1 MRTMSLRTKVL
12 VLAVLIT
19 FIPLSIVGIGNYQ
32 TARQTIMEAL
42 INNAYTKVQN
52 SAANL
57 SAWIDARRAEVEV
70 MSRTD
75 QVRSGT
81 DYEREVYF
89 RTETLR
95 KGSEFYTIGFADLK
109 GKTRLSNGKIIH
121 IGGQQWFRDAV
132 GGRTV
137 ITDPFISEFSNDKIF
152 VIQVPVY
159 SSSRQVIGVVDAAIL
174 TDKLYNQH
182 LNFHVGDSDKVF
194 VYTEDGRI
202 AGHLTGEELADNSL
216 LSPELPFGQVAADML
231 ALPQGYSTLENES
244 GRSLVFYSKVEG
256 TSWHIAL
263 HVPLQEI
270 EQPLHALLWRTALS
284 ILFAEGIMILLL
296 YISTDRFVVRVKR
309 ILSVTE
315 AASAGDFDVNSV
327 SEEGGDEIS
336 QLSHSVNMMKLHL
349 RDMFGRMEA
358 IINQNQYAFIVLD
371 DKYRVT
377 YFSKAAEEFLGYKA
391 EEVVNKVTGA
401 LFIDPDDLRA
411 EAARLSEKLGREI
424 PPDESVF
431 QALREERF
439 SYEREWMYIRKD
451 GTRFPVSH
459 SSNGIRDREG
469 RFIGVAGIARDIS
482 EQKQAE
488 KTRNQQL
495 EVMEAALDLIASF
508 DEQGQLWYLNPAGRK
523 LLGIDPLS
531 EDNPNDLVSRQTVSE
546 LLEGIA
552 GARKQGYQESEALLR
567 TVQGD
572 VVHVSKILVAHRDE
586 LTGET
591 FYSCIARDISEQ
603 KRVQSEL
610 VQAKRAADEANMAKS
625 RFLARMSH
633 EIRTPLAGIIGLT
646 SLLQKTELNDLQQD
660 YLDKTR
666 SSSEALLGIINDI
679 LDFSKVEAG
688 RIELNEVA
696 FDPEQLVHKLA
707 NLLGVFVGGK
717 EQFEFIVETPDKL
730 PAALIG
736 DPLRVEQ
743 VLLNLCVNAIKF
755 TERGHVKMKLEIVD
769 EPSTDAITIR
779 FTVEDTGIGM
789 TEEGLGKLFKPFNQ
803 VGVETSR
810 RYGGTGLGLVIV
822 KSLIEMMG
830 GGITVQSRLG
840 EGSTFSFAL
849 RFAIAS
855 PAQEGRYLIG
865 HEEGFAIWVV
875 EDYAMM
881 SDSLCA
887 ELEGMGLSPI
897 VHSSWRASYERLE
910 RVGIGAL
917 PDAVL
922 LDFEM
927 KDMFG
932 EQTWMAYHETAKA
945 AGVRTI
951 AMTTAYGR
959 EELLKLSESQLPDA
973 ILVKPIDRISLH
985 QAMLTTLGQP
995 SGQAAAAS
1003 EQAAIAAESVK
1014 LRRGNILLAEDNKI
1028 NQLVA
1033 MEQLREWG
1041 YTVDVA
1047 ETGAEALRKLE
1058 QNHWD
1063 LILMDI
1069 HMPEMDGDE
1078 ATRIIRTDSK
1088 YDRLPIVALTANIIR
1103 EDHDRYI
1110 QIGMNDV
1117 LTKPIHPERMLQV
1130 ITRWLSVGGEH
1141 RLGMN
1146 KETEAAKAAYKPL
1159 LAHEEGFPQ
1168 AVAGMDMEAA
1178 LRRVNG
1184 KRDILNHMLKLFVRD
1199 YSAFDT
1205 QLEQSLAEG
1214 DYLLVRR
1221 LAHTLKG
1228 VASNL
1233 SAAKL
1238 AAMADELETLLKVP
1252 EASRDIA
1259 AILAAAANVR
1269 SVLIPMIRAL
1279 DANKN

>member
-1 MRTMSLRTKVL
+1 MSLRTKVL

-32 TARQTIMEAL
+32 TARTTIMEAL

-52 SAANL
+52 NASNL

-75 QVRSGT
+75 QVRSGSE
-81 DYEREVYF
+81 YERELYF

-95 KGSEFYTIGFADLK
+95 KGSEFFTIGFADLD
-109 GKTRLSNGKIIH
+109 GRTRLSTGKIIQ
-121 IGGQQWFRDAV
+121 IGEQHWFREAV
-132 GGRTV
+132 SGKTV
-137 ITDPFISEFSNDKIF
+137 ITDPFISKFTNDNIF

-159 SSSRQVIGVVDAAIL
+159 SSSRQVIGIVDAAIS
-174 TDKLYNQH
+174 TKKLYRQY
-182 LNFHVGDSDKVF
+182 LSFHVGESDQVF
-194 VYTEDGRI
+194 VFTEDGTI
-202 AGHLTGEELADNSL
+202 AEHPSDKERKDASI
-216 LSPELPFGQVAADML
+216 LSPELPFKEVAPKML
-231 ALPQGYSTLENES
+231 SELHGYSRLDNAS
-244 GRSLVFYSKVEG
+244 GRSLVFYAKVAG

-263 HVPLQEI
+263 HVPLKEI
-270 EQPLHALLWRTALS
+270 EQPLYALLWRTAIS
-284 ILFAEGIMILLL
+284 ILVAEAIIILLL
-296 YISTDRFVVRVKR
+296 YMLTDRLVIRIKRV
-309 ILSVTE
+309 LSVTE

-349 RDMFGRMEA
+349 RDMFGRLEA

-377 YFSKAAEEFLGYKA
+377 YFSKAAERMLGYKS
-391 EEVVNKVTGA
+391 EEVVHKATGL
-401 LFIDPDDLRA
+401 LFIDPDDMKA
-411 EAARLSEKLGREI
+411 EAARLSARLGREVA
-424 PPDESVF
+424 PDESVF
-431 QALREERF
+431 QELRGERF
-439 SYEREWMYIRKD
+439 SYEREWMYVRKD
-451 GTRFPVSH
+451 GSRFPVAH
-459 SSNGIRDREG
+459 SSNGIRDHEG
-469 RFIGVAGIARDIS
+469 RFIGVAGIARDIT

-508 DEQGQLWYLNPAGRK
+508 DEQGHLWYLNPAGRK
-523 LLGIDPLS
+523 LLGIDQS
-531 EDNPNDLVSRQTVSE
+531 SADSPNELVSRQTISE
-546 LLEGIA
+546 LLDGIA
-552 GARKQGYQESEALLR
+552 GAKKQGYQESEALLR

-591 FYSCIARDISEQ
+591 FYSCIARDITEQ

-610 VQAKRAADEANMAKS
+610 VQAKRAADDANMAKS

-646 SLLQKTELNDLQQD
+646 GLLQKTGLTDLQQD

-666 SSSEALLGIINDI
+666 ASSEALLGIINDI

-696 FDPEQLVHKLA
+696 FDPEQLMHKLA

-717 EQFEFIVETPDKL
+717 EQFEFIVETPSKL

-736 DPLRVEQ
+736 DPLRLEQ

-755 TERGHVKMKLEIVD
+755 TERGHVEMKLEFID
-769 EPSTDAITIR
+769 EDAADSIGIQ

-789 TEEGLGKLFKPFNQ
+789 TDEQLDKLFKPFTQ
-803 VGVETSR
+803 VGIETSR
-810 RYGGTGLGLVIV
+810 KYGGTGLGLVIV
-822 KSLIEMMG
+822 KSLVEMMG
-830 GGITVQSRLG
+830 GTIGVESRSG
-840 EGSTFSFAL
+840 VGSRFTFTL

-855 PAQEGRYLIG
+855 PAPESRYAIG
-865 HEEGFAIWVV
+865 LEEGLAIWVV
-875 EDYAMM
+875 EDYARM
-881 SDSLCA
+881 SEFLCA
-887 ELEGMGLSPI
+887 ELEDMGLSPF
-897 VHSSWRASYERLE
+897 VFSSWKNSHERLT

-932 EQTWMAYHETAKA
+932 EETWQDYHETAKA
-945 AGVRTI
+945 VGIRTI

-959 EELLKLSESQLPDA
+959 EELLKLPESQRPDA
-973 ILVKPIDRISLH
+973 ILVKPIERISLH
-985 QAMLTTLGQP
+985 QAMLATLESP
-995 SGQAAAAS
+995 SGNQGAS
-1003 EQAAIAAESVK
+1003 AREASVAAEPLK
-1014 LRRGNILLAEDNKI
+1014 QRRGNILLAEDNKI

-1033 MEQLREWG
+1033 VEHLREWG
-1041 YTVDVA
+1041 YSVDVA

-1078 ATRIIRTDSK
+1078 AARIIRMDSK

-1110 QIGMNDV
+1110 QLGMNDV
-1117 LTKPIHPERMLQV
+1117 LTKPIQPERMLQV
-1130 ITRWLSVGGEH
+1130 ITRWLSAGGE
-1141 RLGMN
+1141 RRPGTD
-1146 KETEAAKAAYKPL
+1146 KETQAARAAYKPL
-1159 LAHEEGFPQ
+1159 LAHEEGFPL
-1168 AVAGMDMEAA
+1168 AVSGLDIAAA
-1178 LRRVNG
+1178 LERVNG

-1199 YSAFDT
+1199 YRGFDV
-1205 QLEQSLAEG
+1205 QLQQALADG
-1214 DYLLVRR
+1214 DYQLARR
-1221 LAHTLKG
+1221 LTHTLKG

-1233 SAAKL
+1233 SAAEL
-1238 AAMADELETLLKVP
+1238 AAAADELEILLKAS
-1252 EASRDIA
+1252 EDSRDEA
-1259 AILAAAANVR
+1259 AILSASAHVC
-1269 SVLIPMIRAL
+1269 SVLVPMVRVL
-1279 DANKN
+1279 EGK

>member
-12 VLAVLIT
+12 ALAVLIT

-32 TARQTIMEAL
+32 TAKQTIMEGL

-52 SAANL
+52 SASNL

-81 DYEREVYF
+81 EFEREVYF

-95 KGSEFYTIGFADLK
+95 KGSEFYTIGFADLEGNVK
-109 GKTRLSNGKIIH
+109 LSNGKRIQ
-121 IGGQQWFRDAV
+121 IGDQHWFHNAIK
-132 GGRTV
+132 GKTV
-137 ITDPFISEFSNDKIF
+137 ITDPFISEFSSDKIF
-152 VIQVPVY
+152 VIQTPVY
-159 SSSRQVIGVVDAAIL
+159 SGSRQVIGIVDAAIL
-174 TDKLYNQH
+174 TDKLYEQY
-182 LNFHVGDSDKVF
+182 LSFHVGESDKVF
-194 VYTEDGRI
+194 VYTEDGSI
-202 AGHLTGEELADNSL
+202 ASHLTGEVMSGSSI
-216 LSPELPFGQVAADML
+216 LSSELPFAEVATDML
-231 ALPQGYSTLENES
+231 TLSHGYNSLENER

-270 EQPLHALLWRTALS
+270 EQPLNALLWRTALS
-284 ILFAEGIMILLL
+284 ILIAEGIMILLL
-296 YISTDRFVVRVKR
+296 YIFTDRFVIRIKR
-309 ILSVTE
+309 ILHVTE
-315 AASAGDFDVNSV
+315 AASAGDFNVNSV

-349 RDMFGRMEA
+349 RDMFGRMES

-377 YFSKAAEEFLGYKA
+377 YFSKAAEAMLGYKA
-391 EEVVNKVTGA
+391 EEVVHKATGV
-401 LFIDPDDLRA
+401 LFIDPEDLRA
-411 EAARLSEKLGREI
+411 EAARLSERLGREVA
-424 PPDESVF
+424 PDESVF
-431 QALREERF
+431 QALRGERF
-439 SYEREWMYIRKD
+439 SYEREWMYVRKD
-451 GTRFPVSH
+451 GSRFPVSH
-459 SSNGIRDREG
+459 SSNGIRDSEG
-469 RFIGVAGIARDIS
+469 RFIGVAGIARDIT

-508 DEQGQLWYLNPAGRK
+508 DEQGLLWYLNPAGRK

-531 EDNPNDLVSRQTVSE
+531 EDSPNELVSRQTVSE

-552 GARKQGYQESEALLR
+552 GARKLGYQESEALLR

-591 FYSCIARDISEQ
+591 FYSCIARDITEQ

-660 YLDKTR
+660 YLNKTR
-666 SSSEALLGIINDI
+666 ASSEALLGIINDI

-696 FDPEQLVHKLA
+696 FDPEQLIHKLA
-707 NLLGVFVGGK
+707 NMLGVFVGGK

-730 PAALIG
+730 PSALIG

-743 VLLNLCVNAIKF
+743 VLLNLCINAIKF
-755 TERGHVKMKLEIVD
+755 TERGHVRLKLELLD
-769 EPSTDAITIR
+769 EASTDAISIR

-789 TEEGLGKLFKPFNQ
+789 TKEGLDKLFKPFTQ
-803 VGVETSR
+803 VGIETNR

-822 KSLIEMMG
+822 QSLIEMMG
-830 GGITVQSRLG
+830 GVITVESRQE
-840 EGSTFSFAL
+840 EGSTFTFTL

-855 PAQEGRYLIG
+855 PAQERRYRIG
-865 HEEGFAIWVV
+865 QDDGFAIWIV

-881 SDSLCA
+881 SDFLCA
-887 ELEGMGLSPI
+887 ELESMGLSPI

-932 EQTWMAYHETAKA
+932 EQTWRAYHETAKL

-985 QAMLTTLGQP
+985 QAMLTTLEQQTSQVGV
-995 SGQAAAAS
+995 AAI
-1003 EQAAIAAESVK
+1003 EPVIAAESVK
-1014 LRRGNILLAEDNKI
+1014 LRRGHILLGEDNKI

-1047 ETGAEALRKLE
+1047 ETGTEVLRKLE
-1058 QNHWD
+1058 QNQWD

-1078 ATRIIRTDSK
+1078 ATRLIRMDSK
-1088 YDRLPIVALTANIIR
+1088 YDRLPIIALTANIIR

-1117 LTKPIHPERMLQV
+1117 LTKPIQPERMLQV
-1130 ITRWLSVGGEH
+1130 ITKWLSVGGEH
-1141 RLGMN
+1141 RLGTG

-1159 LAHEEGFPQ
+1159 LAHEQGFPLI
-1168 AVAGMDMEAA
+1168 VPGMDIEAA

-1199 YSAFDT
+1199 YATFDI
-1205 QLEQSLAEG
+1205 QLEQSLAGG
-1214 DYLLVRR
+1214 DYQLARR
-1221 LAHTLKG
+1221 LTHTLKG

-1233 SAAKL
+1233 SAAEL
-1238 AAMADELETLLKVP
+1238 AAMATELEALLKAP
-1252 EASRDIA
+1252 EDSMD
-1259 AILAAAANVR
+1259 AAAMRTAIANIR
-1269 SVLIPMIRAL
+1269 NVLIPMIRAL
-1279 DANKN
+1279 DNK